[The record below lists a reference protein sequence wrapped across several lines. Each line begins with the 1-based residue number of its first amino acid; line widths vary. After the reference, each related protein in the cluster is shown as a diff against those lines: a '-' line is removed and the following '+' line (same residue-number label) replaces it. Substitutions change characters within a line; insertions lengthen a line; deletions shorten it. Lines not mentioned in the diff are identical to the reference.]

1 METLKKYFDY
11 IFFYNQDAPLIFTR
25 LYFWVF
31 FAVVLTF
38 YTFLYKRKLLRSTY
52 LFLVSLFFYYK
63 TSGFYFFLL
72 IFSTLVDYFIGHR
85 IYKEESSVKRKL
97 WVALSVFVNLS
108 VLFYF
113 KYAYLLVDTIN
124 TIWGTNFVVR
134 DVLAES
140 INNLLHLHLDIT
152 SIFLPVGISFYTFQT
167 ISYSVDIY
175 RNKIKPLDNILDFGF
190 YVSFFPQLVAG
201 PIVRASE
208 FIPQIKADYRLT
220 KKDFG
225 LALFFILNGLF
236 KKMVLADFIAV
247 NFVDRVFANPVSYSG
262 VENLFALFGYSLQ
275 VYADFSGYTDMA
287 TGVALLMG
295 FRLPKNFNYPYK
307 AKSVGEF
314 WKRWHISLSSWLKDY
329 LYIPLGGNR
338 KGTVGTYMIGA
349 IILIIILLLAK
360 NPIVTYV
367 TAGVVVLFF
376 VMARISESFKRW
388 VNTNI
393 NIMLTMLLGG
403 LWHGAHLKFMM
414 WGGLNGLGLVVYK
427 LWKEISP
434 YEGKN
439 HFLINV
445 WRIALTFAFITFTR
459 AWFRA
464 DSFEKANQVI
474 SQIVNHFNPHVFPA
488 FLVGF
493 KTVLLVMLFGYI
505 LHWLPDKWKDS
516 FQEKFI
522 ASPMVLQL
530 LVVVVAVFL
539 IYQTRITDLQ
549 PFIYFQF

>member
-1 METLKKYFDY
+1 MEILKKYFDY
-11 IFFYNQDAPLIFTR
+11 IFFYNEDAPLIFTR

-38 YTFLYKRKLLRSTY
+38 YTFLYKKKLIRSTY

-72 IFSTLVDYFIGHR
+72 IFSTLADYIIGHR
-85 IYKEESSVKRKL
+85 LYKEKFETKRKL
-97 WVALSVFVNLS
+97 WLVLSVFINLS

-113 KYAYLLVDTIN
+113 KYAYLLIDTVNSIF
-124 TIWGTNFVVR
+124 GTNYVVH

-140 INNLLHLHLDIT
+140 INNLLHLKLDVT

-167 ISYSVDIY
+167 ISYTVDIY
-175 RNKIKPLDNILDFGF
+175 RKKIKPLDNILDFGF
-190 YVSFFPQLVAG
+190 FVSFFPQLVAG

-208 FIPQIKADYRLT
+208 FIPQIKADYNLT
-220 KKDFG
+220 KQDFG
-225 LALFFILNGLF
+225 NALFYILNGLF

-247 NFVDRVFANPVSYSG
+247 NFVDRVFANPLSYSG
-262 VENLFALFGYSLQ
+262 VENLFALIGYSLQ

-307 AKSVGEF
+307 AKNVGEF

-338 KGTVGTYMIGA
+338 RVSFASYLVGGIM
-349 IILIIILLLAK
+349 LIIIVLLAK
-360 NPIVTYV
+360 NPVVTYIAV
-367 TAGVVVLFF
+367 AF
-376 VMARISESFKRW
+376 VGFSILLSSFSESYRKW

-393 NIMLTMLLGG
+393 NLMLTMLLGG
-403 LWHGAHLKFMM
+403 LWHGAHLKFVI

-427 LWKEISP
+427 LWKKISP
-434 YEGKN
+434 YENKDK
-439 HFLINV
+439 FLINV
-445 WRIALTFAFITFTR
+445 WRIAITFAFITFTR

-464 DSFEKANQVI
+464 DSSEKAHQVL
-474 SQIVNHFNPHVFPA
+474 SQIANHFNPQVFPA
-488 FLVGF
+488 FAAAF
-493 KTVLLVMLFGYI
+493 KTVLAVMLLGYV
-505 LHWLPDKWKDS
+505 LHWLPDSWK
-516 FQEKFI
+516 EKFQLHFTRLSI
-522 ASPMVLQL
+522 PVQMVVT
-530 LVVVVAVFL
+530 VVVIFI
-539 IYQTRITDLQ
+539 IYQAHVSDLQ